1 MLGPH
6 VTASAADAAVT
17 SLCYENQC
25 SKELFDDDDG
35 NYVDS
40 TASPEASYPDRYPSN
55 LLSNLTYI

>member
-25 SKELFDDDDG
+25 SKELFDDDDD
-35 NYVDS
+35 NNVAS
-40 TASPEASYPDRYPSN
+40 NASPEASSPNR
-55 LLSNLTYI
+55 